1 MAGETFTTLSQET
14 PGNLGS
20 GSSTFPLLGGEIT
33 LLMLGSIVGWLVVR
47 RRNSPKKRSL
57 STNRDTLDRNQPHFT
72 QVLQFVAS
80 AKALEKSQQYDEAIA
95 VYDRGLTDFPD
106 DFRLWHERGL
116 LLAKLQLFEAALSS
130 YNRAYEL
137 KPHQPDLA
145 HERGDALLQLKRYK
159 EAIASFDIFLR
170 YYPYNAHVLA
180 DKGYALYCLGQYEAA
195 LKVLNQALKHAFH
208 DRNTSAYARFYQ
220 IESLLELRQFDA
232 AKAASQKAM
241 KLYPNEMLKSQQNK
255 MLSL

>member
-1 MAGETFTTLSQET
+1 
-14 PGNLGS
+14 
-20 GSSTFPLLGGEIT
+20 
-33 LLMLGSIVGWLVVR
+33 MLRDMPPQRLRDSAKRICLRHACANALWANR
-47 RRNSPKKRSL
+47 ISP
-57 STNRDTLDRNQPHFT
+57 TMPDPHDRNQPHFT
-72 QVLQFVAS
+72 QVLQWIAS
-80 AKALEKSQQYDEAIA
+80 AKALEKSQQYEEAIA

>member
-1 MAGETFTTLSQET
+1 MAGESFTTLSQET

-20 GSSTFPLLGGEIT
+20 GSSAFPLLGGEIT
-33 LLMLGSIVGWLVVR
+33 LVMLGSIIGWLVVP
-47 RRNSPKKRSL
+47 RRNSPKKRSH

-80 AKALEKSQQYDEAIA
+80 AKALEKSQRYKEAIA
-95 VYDRGLTDFPD
+95 VYDRGLTDFPH

-116 LLAKLQLFEAALSS
+116 LLAKLQRFEAALES

-137 KPHQPDLA
+137 KPNQPDLA
-145 HERGDALLQLKRYK
+145 HERGDTLLELKRYQ
-159 EAIASFDIFLR
+159 EAIASFDICLL
-170 YYPYNAHVLA
+170 YSPYNAHILA

-208 DRNTSAYARFYQ
+208 DRNTSVYASLYQ
-220 IESLLELRQFDA
+220 IESLLALGQFDA
-232 AKAASQKAM
+232 ALAASEKAI
-241 KLYPNEMLKSQQNK
+241 KLYPNELLKEQQK
-255 MLSL
+255 KLLSM